1 MESTIIRMASRKDI
15 VSILTLYKP
24 YIKHSHTTF
33 ETEIPTLK
41 VFEKRILKIQ
51 QKLPWLICIYGGNF
65 AGYAYAT
72 DHRIRSAYQWTKELS
87 VYIHDQYQQKGIAS
101 ALYTTLTELLRI
113 QGVTNCLA
121 GIALP
126 NDASIKFHE
135 KFGFKKVGI
144 YHRIGYKHKRFFDV
158 GWWEFFIHQDSN
170 QPKEIIPIHDV
181 ERTKEFDSAVK
192 KGLNCIY

>member
-1 MESTIIRMASRKDI
+1 MAVREDV
-15 VSILTLYKP
+15 VSILNLYIP

-33 ETEIPTLK
+33 ETEIPSPEE
-41 VFEKRILKIQ
+41 FEERILRIQ
-51 QKLPWLICIYGGNF
+51 QKLPWLVCIYEGDF

-87 VYIHDQYQQKGIAS
+87 VYVHNHYHQKGIAS
-101 ALYTTLTELLRI
+101 ALYTTLVELLRI

-126 NDASIKFHE
+126 NDASVKFHE
-135 KFGFKKVGI
+135 RFGFKKVGI
-144 YHRIGYKHKRFFDV
+144 YSRIGYKHKRFHDV
-158 GWWEFFIHQDSN
+158 GWWELFIHQEGN
-170 QPKEIIPIHDV
+170 QPSEIIPIGDI
-181 ERTKEFDSAVK
+181 ERTKEFDFAVK